1 MKLEKGRSMPV
12 GVAWGLV
19 TMLALLVAAYGGK
32 EATAADIASEQKWKQ
47 LVADAQAEGQVN
59 MIIGNRLGKDWEP
72 ILAVFEG
79 KYGIKIRYITGSSTK
94 LSDRTLAERR
104 AGSYE
109 WDIMLGSPRRLR
121 DRFQA
126 ANSLR
131 EVEPLL
137 IDPNVTDN
145 SLWAKGRKWWYDTDT
160 KKYILMQTAKISL
173 WPQSPWF
180 NTELL
185 SVDEAKR
192 IDSLWEFVK
201 PEWRGKIVAGP
212 PLPAAGAGDM
222 SASHPDYGKEWAM
235 KFMDPKHEV
244 LWIENVRLLADSLA
258 RGKRAVAINLGK
270 ASRDLRKLRKLGL
283 PVDEFQNHTTLA
295 KTAMMSVGGGQ
306 PQFGA
311 LTKAPHPRAAQL
323 FLNWIFSKE
332 GQTARQTLLGDGAE
346 PNPTLRVD
354 GVPRGKVVDLGVPDA
369 KGEVYWDRAT
379 PELAKQ
385 ADGFMKWA
393 RQTWKQLYRR

>member
-1 MKLEKGRSMPV
+1 MQLKKVRSTSV

-32 EATAADIASEQKWKQ
+32 EATAADIVSEQKWKQ
-47 LVADAQAEGQVN
+47 LVADAKAEGQVN

-72 ILAVFEG
+72 ILAVFKK

-94 LSDRTLAERR
+94 LSNRTLAERR

-173 WPQSPWF
+173 W
-180 NTELL
+180 
-185 SVDEAKR
+185 R
-192 IDSLWEFVK
+192 
-201 PEWRGKIVAGP
+201 
-212 PLPAAGAGDM
+212 
-222 SASHPDYGKEWAM
+222 
-235 KFMDPKHEV
+235 PKDGRH
-244 LWIENVRLLADSLA
+244 
-258 RGKRAVAINLGK
+258 RAVG
-270 ASRDLRKLRKLGL
+270 R
-283 PVDEFQNHTTLA
+283 E
-295 KTAMMSVGGGQ
+295 
-306 PQFGA
+306 
-311 LTKAPHPRAAQL
+311 AP
-323 FLNWIFSKE
+323 IF
-332 GQTARQTLLGDGAE
+332 
-346 PNPTLRVD
+346 
-354 GVPRGKVVDLGVPDA
+354 
-369 KGEVYWDRAT
+369 
-379 PELAKQ
+379 
-385 ADGFMKWA
+385 
-393 RQTWKQLYRR
+393 

>member
-1 MKLEKGRSMPV
+1 MRCGQSLDVLDHLFFPGPVSKNHPMP
-12 GVAWGLV
+12 
-19 TMLALLVAAYGGK
+19 
-32 EATAADIASEQKWKQ
+32 Q
-47 LVADAQAEGQVN
+47 
-59 MIIGNRLGKDWEP
+59 
-72 ILAVFEG
+72 F
-79 KYGIKIRYITGSSTK
+79 
-94 LSDRTLAERR
+94 
-104 AGSYE
+104 
-109 WDIMLGSPRRLR
+109 
-121 DRFQA
+121 
-126 ANSLR
+126 
-131 EVEPLL
+131 
-137 IDPNVTDN
+137 
-145 SLWAKGRKWWYDTDT
+145 
-160 KKYILMQTAKISL
+160 
-173 WPQSPWF
+173 
-180 NTELL
+180 
-185 SVDEAKR
+185 
-192 IDSLWEFVK
+192 
-201 PEWRGKIVAGP
+201 
-212 PLPAAGAGDM
+212 
-222 SASHPDYGKEWAM
+222 
-235 KFMDPKHEV
+235 FMDPKHEV

-295 KTAMMSVGGGQ
+295 KTAMVAVGGGQ
-306 PQFGA
+306 SQFGA

-354 GVPRGKVVDLGVPDA
+354 GVPRGKVVDLGVPDV